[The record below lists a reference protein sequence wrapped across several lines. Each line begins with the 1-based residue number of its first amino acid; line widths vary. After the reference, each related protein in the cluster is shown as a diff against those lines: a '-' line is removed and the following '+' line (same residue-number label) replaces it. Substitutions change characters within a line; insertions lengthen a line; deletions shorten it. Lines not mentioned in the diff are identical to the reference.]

1 MIQGVVENA
10 LCRLWGMNINVSSET
25 VGIDDIK
32 PHISNPRL
40 GDVAA
45 IAESL
50 QVNGQYSPVVVWNDT
65 IIAGTHTWKA
75 AKSLGWPTIAIT
87 RFDGSEDDA
96 LRILIS
102 DNRTSDI
109 ATYNNE
115 LLLDLLKS
123 LPDLEGTGY
132 DLADLDEIDGLHS
145 SEGGG
150 VSPNLL
156 DDDDPA
162 DGEPPINLR
171 IGDFYGKLDPTLHGI
186 WLASVKDAVGEKK
199 PAINRELRARLDLP
213 TEPKV
218 PKADKTKKASNQSSQ
233 KTTMVETELV
243 PISELRRFPGN
254 PREGDIGAI
263 SESLRILGQYR
274 PVVVNSRTNHILK
287 GNHTAAA
294 ASALGWTEVAVV
306 WVDVSN
312 EEATRIVL
320 ADNRTA
326 DKATYDNDVLVA
338 TIAKLDSLEGSGF
351 DDEDYF
357 ELQMGKDSKQ
367 GTKETKVKF
376 QIGEYGFS
384 APESIH
390 KEWLDDIVMPDE
402 ALHRLGLPL
411 TALLR
416 EAD

>member
-1 MIQGVVENA
+1 
-10 LCRLWGMNINVSSET
+10 MNINVNAENVS
-25 VGIDDIK
+25 IDSIK
-32 PHISNPRL
+32 PHPTNPRL

-50 QVNGQYSPVVVWNDT
+50 EVNGQYSPVVVWNDI

-75 AKSLGWPTIAIT
+75 AKSLGWSEVAIT

-96 LRILIS
+96 LRILIT

-123 LPDLEGTGY
+123 LPDLDGTGF
-132 DLADLDEIDGLHS
+132 DLADLDDLDGLNS
-145 SEGGG
+145 SSGG
-150 VSPNLL
+150 VTDTTSLL
-156 DDDDPA
+156 EDDLTDDLN
-162 DGEPPINLR
+162 PPVAIR
-171 IGDFYGKLDPTLHGI
+171 FGDFYGKLDPTLHEL
-186 WLASVKDAVGEKK
+186 WLANLKDAVGEKK
-199 PAINRELRARLDLP
+199 GPINKEIKARLDIP
-213 TEPKV
+213 EAAKAPRTEG
-218 PKADKTKKASNQSSQ
+218 KKRNTTSEQ
-233 KTTMVETELV
+233 KMTMVETSLV
-243 PISELRRFPGN
+243 PISELKRFPSN

-274 PVVVNSRTNHILK
+274 PVVVNSRNNQILK

-294 ASALGWTEVAVV
+294 ASALGWTEIAVV
-306 WVDVSN
+306 WVDVDDT
-312 EEATRIVL
+312 AAAKIVL
-320 ADNRTA
+320 ADNKTA
-326 DKATYDNDVLVA
+326 DKATYDNDLLVS

-351 DDEDYF
+351 DDEDYAT
-357 ELQMGKDSKQ
+357 LRAGGDSQ
-367 GTKETKVKF
+367 TGTKEAKAKF
-376 QIGEYGFS
+376 QVGEYGFS
-384 APESIH
+384 VPKSLHDAWVLETLI
-390 KEWLDDIVMPDE
+390 PDE